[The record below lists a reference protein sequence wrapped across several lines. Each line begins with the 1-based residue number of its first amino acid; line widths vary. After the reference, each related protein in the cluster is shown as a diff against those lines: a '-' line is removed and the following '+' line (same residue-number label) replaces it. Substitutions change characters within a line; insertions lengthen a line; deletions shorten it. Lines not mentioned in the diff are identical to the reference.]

1 MLTLDE
7 EQYLCNFLRV
17 PFIKSHLKTISW
29 MEHNITSF
37 IRDKSP
43 CANFISPAAKYHVMT
58 NVIIGGEYV
67 LCHPVKEVVCS
78 NQQQLLHSL
87 WTRGGIE
94 GGRHQLMF

>member
-1 MLTLDE
+1 MQLPAGTIHQITPQD
-7 EQYLCNFLRV
+7 
-17 PFIKSHLKTISW
+17 HLW